1 MDVGYIAEKY
11 MIQTKAEAYLNE
23 YRVFM
28 DNYENMKYD
37 ENRSFKDVFTVDSK
51 RYTDDLSEKI
61 HRQKVSIGAESI
73 TPEDY
78 EYTLYSKGGI
88 CYNEILSKIMS
99 ASSLEDARNILRSE
113 SKYLPEAESKDLFD
127 ALRQD
132 V

>member
-51 RYTDDLSEKI
+51 RYTPIRYK
-61 HRQKVSIGAESI
+61 ES
-73 TPEDY
+73 
-78 EYTLYSKGGI
+78 L
-88 CYNEILSKIMS
+88 
-99 ASSLEDARNILRSE
+99 
-113 SKYLPEAESKDLFD
+113 
-127 ALRQD
+127 
-132 V
+132 